1 MLSVIF
7 AKCGKIGLYAEC
19 RYAKC
24 HYAERRYAECRYA
37 ECHYAECHY
46 AECRYAER
54 RGTDLIAKF
63 SSNCV
68 LDCQIE

>member
-19 RYAKC
+19 C
-24 HYAERRYAECRYA
+24 YAECS
-37 ECHYAECHY
+37 Y

-54 RGTDLIAKF
+54 RGTNLIAKF
-63 SSNCV
+63 SSDCV